1 MGLIKFC
8 YLKWILAIRLK
19 LCQFITADFQKLIQ
33 ILILLFCHFCA
44 SLNITLDF
52 QHFVLHDTGWQLYFY
67 NITCVCAHKS
77 LSYRRFVRNLAFQAV
92 CLCGANQ
99 LQFYIFVKL
108 EVMYSY
114 FTSYADLVKI
124 DFVLNYNLSV
134 LQDFLNFFNTRFD
147 ISLLI
152 FSCIVLCILGQVS
165 LLSCLFD
172 LTCYFFS
179 FYYL

>member
-1 MGLIKFC
+1 MPP
-8 YLKWILAIRLK
+8 
-19 LCQFITADFQKLIQ
+19 
-33 ILILLFCHFCA
+33 
-44 SLNITLDF
+44 LNITLDF

-67 NITCVCAHKS
+67 DIACVCADQG
-77 LSYRRFVRNLAFQAV
+77 LSYRRLVGNLTFQAV
-92 CLCGANQ
+92 CLGGSNQ
-99 LQFYIFVKL
+99 LQFHIFFKF
-108 EVMYSY
+108 EVMYFH
-114 FTSYADLVKI
+114 FTSYADLVKVY
-124 DFVLNYNLSV
+124 FVLNYDLSV
-134 LQDFLNFFNTRFD
+134 LQDLLDLFNTCFD

>member
-1 MGLIKFC
+1 MPP
-8 YLKWILAIRLK
+8 
-19 LCQFITADFQKLIQ
+19 
-33 ILILLFCHFCA
+33 
-44 SLNITLDF
+44 LNITLDF

-92 CLCGANQ
+92 CLCRANQ
-99 LQFYIFVKL
+99 LQFYIFFELK
-108 EVMYSY
+108 VMY
-114 FTSYADLVKI
+114 FNLTSYADLVKI

-152 FSCIVLCILGQVS
+152 FSCIVLCVLRQVS
-165 LLSCLFD
+165 LLSCIFALAS
-172 LTCYFFS
+172 YFFS
-179 FYYL
+179 IYYLLIMQLFFKIFKSCIA